1 MGAFT
6 ILVSKVKK
14 KPNLG
19 NCIHFTDNTEYL
31 VELGFRPT
39 LWGMDTNLDCMAGSY
54 PIRIGILYLGILKGV
69 AEG

>member
-6 ILVSKVKK
+6 ILVSKVKER
-14 KPNLG
+14 PDLG
-19 NCIHFTDNTEYL
+19 NSIHFTDNTEYL

-39 LWGMDTNLDCMAGSY
+39 LWRMDTNLDCIPSSY